1 MGNFVLTISKQWD
14 QNITYLKKK
23 LILEEDPSLRFIF
36 SQVHS
41 YKKVNI
47 KVRLLKMDLDV
58 FDLIT
63 RLVLITT
70 VTWLFVLCSARLKL
84 ADTVHYFSI
93 LVCIYVHKEKHPVTV
108 SMEYKLWLLKNE
120 NWCYYKPLGVR

>member
-1 MGNFVLTISKQWD
+1 
-14 QNITYLKKK
+14 
-23 LILEEDPSLRFIF
+23 
-36 SQVHS
+36 
-41 YKKVNI
+41 
-47 KVRLLKMDLDV
+47 MDLEV

-70 VTWLFVLCSARLKL
+70 VNWLFVLYSARLKL

-93 LVCIYVHKEKHPVTV
+93 LASIYVHKGKHSVTV

-120 NWCYYKPLGVR
+120 N